1 MQIENCLLCNESA
14 TVFCEKHNHLFYK
27 CDTCQ
32 GIFRPKHTFFDA
44 TSEKNHYEQHNNDV
58 NELGYQKF
66 VAPIVNEILIDFS
79 PKDKGLDFGSGTGPV
94 ISKMLR
100 EKDYQV
106 ENYDIFFENVPER
119 LTQQYNYISCCE
131 VMEHFHEPLKE
142 FELLHSML
150 LPNGK
155 LYCKTELFKKG
166 GSMASKMNPGF
177 MAMMAKKKAGAKS
190 AMPSKMGKPVMK
202 KGMSTAKDGMKK
214 PTPMANTSMMGM
226 KKGGMAK
233 GGGIESKGKTK
244 GKMITMKSGGKT
256 C

>member
-58 NELGYQKF
+58 NDLGYQKF

-94 ISKMLR
+94 IAKMLR

-119 LTQQYNYISCCE
+119 LTQKYNYISCCE

-155 LYCKTELFKKG
+155 LYCKTELFNNQIPFEDWYYKNDLTHVFIYQEETLYWIQKNLQFKKVT
-166 GSMASKMNPGF
+166 
-177 MAMMAKKKAGAKS
+177 
-190 AMPSKMGKPVMK
+190 VMDK
-202 KGMSTAKDGMKK
+202 V
-214 PTPMANTSMMGM
+214 
-226 KKGGMAK
+226 
-233 GGGIESKGKTK
+233 IVFES
-244 GKMITMKSGGKT
+244 
-256 C
+256 

>member
-1 MQIENCLLCNESA
+1 MIFFNTFAKECETTLIKMQIENCLLCNESA

-94 ISKMLR
+94 IAKLLR

-119 LTQQYNYISCCE
+119 LTQKYNYISCCE

-150 LPNGK
+150 LHNGK
-155 LYCKTELFKKG
+155 LYCKTELFNNHIPFEDWYYKNDLTHVFIYQEETLYWIQKNLQFKKVT
-166 GSMASKMNPGF
+166 
-177 MAMMAKKKAGAKS
+177 
-190 AMPSKMGKPVMK
+190 VMDK
-202 KGMSTAKDGMKK
+202 V
-214 PTPMANTSMMGM
+214 
-226 KKGGMAK
+226 
-233 GGGIESKGKTK
+233 IVFES
-244 GKMITMKSGGKT
+244 
-256 C
+256 